1 MASVHFYVGR
11 EGLPLLG
18 RELKPLAGCR
28 LFMDASAAVKC
39 SLEGCFEPMKGLEPW
54 GWRIFPYLDGEPLGE
69 FLVTSL
75 ERRFEAAG
83 EVCFLKAQDQGALL
97 AGQRQEQRRFVAK
110 GANYLELLRQLLAE
124 SGVSRLEAQPCD
136 QVLAAA
142 REWPLGQGT
151 LELVEQLLAEMGYGS
166 LWFDHQGYARLEP
179 YETPLQGGSPWRYG
193 PGDGRLE
200 PGWVSRW
207 ESLRPENVFTVVA
220 MAPGSGRVLK
230 ATAENDD
237 PNSPIST
244 VNCGRRMAPVFRMG
258 QTASQEALQRRA
270 EQLRDESRLAA
281 QKIEF
286 SSALEPHGVG
296 DLLALEVPEVGG
308 LYREQRWEM
317 DLDRQVMRHVGRRV
331 LPL

>member
-1 MASVHFYVGR
+1 MARLRFYLGR

-18 RELKPLAGCR
+18 RELVPLEGCR
-28 LFMDASAAVKC
+28 LSMDAGAAVKC
-39 SLEGCFEPMKGLEPW
+39 SLEGCFEPLKGLEPW
-54 GWRIFPYLDGEPLGE
+54 GLRIFPTLDDEPLGE

-75 ERRFEAAG
+75 ERRFEASG

-97 AGQRQEQRRFVAK
+97 AGQRLEQRRFVPK
-110 GANYLELLRQLLAE
+110 NTNYLELLRQLLEGA
-124 SGVSRLEAQPCD
+124 GISRMEAQPCD

-151 LELVEQLLAEMGYGS
+151 LELVEQLLAELGYRS
-166 LWFDHQGYARLEP
+166 LWFDRQGYARLEP
-179 YETPLQGGSPWRYG
+179 YEAPLKGSPWRYG
-193 PGDGRLE
+193 PGDGVLE
-200 PGWVSRW
+200 PGWVSRI

-220 MAPGSGRVLK
+220 TAPGSGRVLK
-230 ATAENDD
+230 AVAENDD

-244 VNCGRRMAPVFRMG
+244 VNCGRRMAPLFHLG
-258 QTASQEALQRRA
+258 QTASQQALQRKA

-281 QKIEF
+281 QEIEL
-286 SSALEPHGVG
+286 STALEPHGVG
-296 DLLALEVPEVGG
+296 ELLALEVPEVGG

-317 DLDRQVMRHVGRRV
+317 DLDHQVMHHVGRRV